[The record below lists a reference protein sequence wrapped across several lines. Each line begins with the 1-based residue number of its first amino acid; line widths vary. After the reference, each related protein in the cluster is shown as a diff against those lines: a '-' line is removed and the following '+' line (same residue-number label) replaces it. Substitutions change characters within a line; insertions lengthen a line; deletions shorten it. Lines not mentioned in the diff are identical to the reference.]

1 MIPNCDDAWNIIQGA
16 MEDLKIIEEGVDL
29 VKVGGCRFKTAM
41 EKAIKFEQKALLEN
55 ETSHIL

>member
-1 MIPNCDDAWNIIQGA
+1 

-41 EKAIKFEQKALLEN
+41 EKAIKFEQKSLLEN

>member
-1 MIPNCDDAWNIIQGA
+1 MVIY
-16 MEDLKIIEEGVDL
+16 EDLEVGFHEIDL

-41 EKAIKFEQKALLEN
+41 EKAIKFEQKSLLEN